1 MSLKLYH
8 DLLSQPARALYIFL
22 KQTGTP
28 FESVFVNLMKGE
40 HLKPGFAKLNA
51 FKQIPIIE
59 HDGFVLTESVAIL
72 RYLCRE
78 FKVDD
83 HWYPKESKAQ
93 ARVDEFLE
101 WQHMGL
107 RLHLVSYVRTKLV
120 KREHDNAE
128 FEKINVFKKVPAIA
142 HDGFNV
148 MESVAILRYLCRE
161 FKVADHWYPRGGL
174 EGPGSRRRVP
184 RVAALEREK
193 AFGRL
198 LDRQGHLADAY
209 RPAIASRGIG
219 TIDEGHGCLSGSN

>member
-107 RLHLVSYVRTKLV
+107 RLHLVSYVRTKSIIPLITKKPARPEEL
-120 KREHDNAE
+120 KR
-128 FEKINVFKKVPAIA
+128 
-142 HDGFNV
+142 
-148 MESVAILRYLCRE
+148 
-161 FKVADHWYPRGGL
+161 L
-174 EGPGSRRRVP
+174 EGPVASSLDDLNNIWLKDNKPFLVSNKITVADIIGACEVEQLRFAGFDARKGRP
-184 RVAALEREK
+184 QLTEWLDRVAKATSPHYQEAHEK
-193 AFGRL
+193 II
-198 LDRQGHLADAY
+198 Q
-209 RPAIASRGIG
+209 
-219 TIDEGHGCLSGSN
+219 LSPKM